1 MLLVYNP
8 LKKESISLTDGA
20 DRTVGSQIVA
30 IPTTYAGD
38 TVELFMAFITADGS
52 QVSNSTYLG
61 SGTAN

>member
-1 MLLVYNP
+1 MKYSS
-8 LKKESISLTDGA
+8 KSELTP
-20 DRTVGSQIVA
+20 GSQIVP

-61 SGTAN
+61 SGIAN